1 MLKLNYIIICML
13 SIFFYSCDFN
23 KSVVIKNDNSILFYN
38 SNNKYQ
44 EFLLDDNG
52 VIKSIQVYKDG
63 KLDIEWIPEY
73 SNMVDHIEY
82 YGNGQIKIKGFIKNK
97 EKHSLWSYYDREGH
111 LLVERY
117 FSYGKPSNIWI
128 WYDHDSNGIDHY
140 TIYTNNRD
148 DGFLKR
154 FYRSSNTKEEK
165 NYSSNRL
172 NGSYMLFYDNLKNS
186 IQIKGSY
193 KSGVKIGNWESF
205 NEKEQFQDLID

>member
-52 VIKSIQVYKDG
+52 VIKSIQVYKDR

-128 WYDHDSNGIDHY
+128 WYDHDSHGIDHY

>member
-52 VIKSIQVYKDG
+52 VIKSIQVYKDR

-128 WYDHDSNGIDHY
+128 WYDHHNHGIDNY

-165 NYSSNRL
+165 NYSNNKL
-172 NGSYMLFYDNLKNS
+172 NGSYKLFYDNLKNS